1 MKEKLTY
8 QLSEKEYREFVHWYH
23 GTYIKMRRAKP
34 GKTGFSYLKEPM
46 ELTLKEEVIHGKSG
60 ACQVYLLYSAVEK
73 LYELDTLFVF
83 FDMKRF
89 WAVPKRVLGSP
100 EKIEEW
106 REALESRIKELGK
119 MRISFQEAADACA
132 DGKFAPR
139 RYVRQIDQVKEE
151 YGLLHF
157 SKREMEQLRRL
168 GTFPYRMIGEQ
179 MLAAGKKGLI
189 EVSERAVVL
198 HPYENINGSFY
209 TGRTLYLAE
218 KEGDGLLVPLWA
230 VGGMEGAEALMHIC
244 DTRCRF
250 SSPAFRLKKKSV
262 PLSARWNVPGKAIAA
277 GLCTAA
283 AVVAVVSLGKT
294 YWSGENRSSGST
306 VTTYPAGEMGDIV
319 TEYGN
324 YEDEGLEEAGSA
336 GASEYIVSI
345 PEDTVFDEVTE
356 DGTFVSSNL
365 YYRMVL
371 PQGEYEVWQDKGG
384 IHDSLKSDWG
394 SMSVT
399 GGQAGILAGFH
410 LEQMLPKTREEY
422 QARIN
427 EGSLS
432 DDVETEVTGYSI
444 EESGDCIVVSHEL
457 RRKTKEGVR
466 SEFGLQVYGP
476 ERYCFLTIIP
486 AAEDAVSVEKA
497 RSVRKSFRIADMTS
511 GVWKEMDEKVFHGY
525 YGDNIYMTSCLVLLD
540 HTMSDEEIGKKLD
553 EVKKIRSTM
562 YSMYSAAGDTLA
574 VTTPDSRWLGI
585 DCPSLQQNCSKETAK
600 EVARIF
606 EAEVILYDEFDG
618 DLLMVAGSDAERKHA
633 YERATAGDK
642 WILETEFQC
651 YGKEQDFPEA
661 LLKYMDI
668 SEEEAEAIWKSGEYV
683 FQMEKWGELAGHMTK
698 MPVPEE
704 FVGMYDVKALDER
717 FHVIRR

>member
-1 MKEKLTY
+1 MEDRLKY
-8 QLSEKEYREFVHWYH
+8 QLSEKEYKEFVHWYY
-23 GTYIKMRRAKP
+23 GTYIKLRKAKP
-34 GKTGFSYLKEPM
+34 GKTGFSYLKEPA
-46 ELTLKEEVIHGKSG
+46 ELALKEDVIQGTYG
-60 ACQVYLLYSAVEK
+60 ACQVYLLYSALEK
-73 LYELDTLFVF
+73 LYELETLFVF

-89 WAVPKRVLGSP
+89 WAVPKRVLGSA
-100 EKIEEW
+100 EKAVAW
-106 REALESRIKELGK
+106 RGVFESRIKELGK
-119 MRISFQEAADACA
+119 MRISFQAAADACA

-198 HPYENINGSFY
+198 HPYENITGSFY
-209 TGRTLYLAE
+209 TKQTLYFSE
-218 KEGDGLLVPLWA
+218 KEGDGLLVPLSA

-294 YWSGENRSSGST
+294 YWGGGNRSSGS
-306 VTTYPAGEMGDIV
+306 AGV
-319 TEYGN
+319 N
-324 YEDEGLEEAGSA
+324 
-336 GASEYIVSI
+336 EYIVSI
-345 PEDTVFDEVTE
+345 PEDTVFDEVTG

-399 GGQAGILAGFH
+399 GGQASVLAGFH

-422 QARIN
+422 QTRIN

-466 SEFGLQVYGP
+466 SELGLQVYGP

-525 YGDNIYMTSCLVLLD
+525 YGDNIYMTSCIVLLD

-553 EVKKIRSTM
+553 EVKKIRSAM
-562 YSMYSAAGDTLA
+562 YSMYSAEGDTLA

-633 YERATAGDK
+633 YGRATAGDK

-704 FVGMYDVKALDER
+704 FIGMYDVKALDER